1 MVKEIDQ
8 MTNNNN
14 NFKLTSAD
22 WQGYVRRALED
33 IEKDVGGIKKGVDN
47 LNKQMIKVKVKVAG
61 IGAGVSLIT
70 TILIFLIRELLAK

>member
-1 MVKEIDQ
+1 

-14 NFKLTSAD
+14 NFKMKSAD

-33 IEKDVGGIKKGVDN
+33 IEQDVGGVKKSVDN

-61 IGAGVSLIT
+61 IGAGISLIT

>member
-1 MVKEIDQ
+1 

-14 NFKLTSAD
+14 NFKMKSAD

-33 IEKDVGGIKKGVDN
+33 IEQDVGGVKKSVDN
-47 LNKQMIKVKVKVAG
+47 LNKQMTKVKVKVAG
-61 IGAGVSLIT
+61 IGAGISLIT

>member
-1 MVKEIDQ
+1 

-14 NFKLTSAD
+14 NFKMKSAD

-33 IEKDVGGIKKGVDN
+33 MERDVGGIKKGVDN
-47 LNKQMIKVKVKVAG
+47 LNKQMIKVKIKVAG

>member
-1 MVKEIDQ
+1 

-14 NFKLTSAD
+14 NFKMKSAD

-33 IEKDVGGIKKGVDN
+33 MGQDVGGVKKSVDN
-47 LNKQMIKVKVKVAG
+47 LNKQMTKVKVKVAG